1 MTPHNTETPNT
12 GTPNTGTQHIFITAG
27 GSGIGLAMAKA
38 FLDTG
43 AQVAITDSNSDMLA
57 AAKAAHPALHI
68 FTADATSEEQM
79 QSAFDTVM
87 NMWGG
92 LDVMMA
98 NAGIAGPTASIEDV
112 KLDDWQRCL
121 AVNLD
126 GSFLAAKLATPV
138 MKAQKSGVITLTS
151 STAGQWGYPY
161 RSPYAAAKWG
171 IIGLMKTLAMELGS
185 SGIRVNAICP
195 GSVEGE
201 RMDGVIVREAAARG
215 ITPEELRQGYA
226 DCASLRR
233 FVTAEDV
240 ADMAVF
246 LASPQARSIT
256 GMTMSV
262 DGHTEKVTL

>member
-1 MTPHNTETPNT
+1 MTAHIT
-12 GTPNTGTQHIFITAG
+12 GTPNTGIQHIFITAG

-43 AQVAITDSNSDMLA
+43 AQVAITDSNPGMLA

-68 FTADATSEEQM
+68 FTADATSEDQM
-79 QSAFDTVM
+79 QAAFDTVM
-87 NMWGG
+87 NMWGR

-126 GSFLAAKLATPV
+126 GCFLAAKLATPV

-161 RSPYAAAKWG
+161 RSPYATAKWG

>member
-1 MTPHNTETPNT
+1 MTLSSHQIQK
-12 GTPNTGTQHIFITAG
+12 QHVFITAG

-38 FLDTG
+38 FLEKG
-43 AQVAITDSNSDMLA
+43 AKVAVTDSDFNALK
-57 AAKAAHPALHI
+57 AAKDRYPDLQI
-68 FTADATSEEQM
+68 FQADVTNIDQM
-79 QSAFDTVM
+79 KSAFNTLM
-87 NMWGG
+87 GSWER

-98 NAGIAGPTASIEDV
+98 NAGIAGPTASIEDIS
-112 KLDDWQRCL
+112 LNDWQRCL

-126 GSFLAAKLATPV
+126 GSFIAASLATPV
-138 MKAQKSGVITLTS
+138 MKSQQSGVITLTS
-151 STAGQWGYPY
+151 SNAGQWGYPY
-161 RSPYAAAKWG
+161 RSPYATAKWG

-185 SGIRVNAICP
+185 FGIRVNAICP

-201 RMDGVIVREAAARG
+201 RMDGVIKREAATRG

-240 ADMAVF
+240 ADMAIF
-246 LASPQARSIT
+246 LASPQAKSIS
-256 GMTMSV
+256 GMSMSV